1 LTAEIPEN
9 FQKNRSRKTDEVIS
23 VPNQNSRARKFL
35 LISPPVGLAA
45 FCLHIALSPA
55 TDLWAQARPQ
65 VPIQRPPAELP
76 VRLPPPGTFQVAAA
90 AGRSLPQPV
99 PIQSLVTFETA
110 FVQRLNEA
118 IRNPEALKEGKPKVV
133 VLVDTKVWRDI
144 VDTRAIVVVERATTV
159 ELNTAQIQELRDTLL
174 RQVDNAVRAELAG
187 RGGLRRFGSGVV
199 LDDAIVANLKP
210 VAD

>member
-1 LTAEIPEN
+1 MSKKGL
-9 FQKNRSRKTDEVIS
+9 
-23 VPNQNSRARKFL
+23 RARKFL
-35 LISPPVGLAA
+35 LVSPPVGLAA
-45 FCLHIALSPA
+45 FCLHLALSPA
-55 TDLWAQARPQ
+55 TELWAQARPPRQ
-65 VPIQRPPAELP
+65 IQGQPAELQLP
-76 VRLPPPGTFQVAAA
+76 VRLPPPGTFQVAGAA
-90 AGRSLPQPV
+90 APRVAQPV
-99 PIQSLVTFETA
+99 PIQNLVTFETA

-133 VLVDTKVWRDI
+133 VLVDMKVWRDL

-187 RGGLRRFGSGVV
+187 RGGLRRFGSGIV